1 MIIEVWQFWCI
12 VALLLF
18 VLEIFT
24 SGFGV
29 FCFAVGCIGG
39 AITSGLNF
47 GLNVQIFVFCITSMI
62 SFVTIRPVLL
72 KYFSRKTVCLTNT
85 DALIGRTA
93 IVVEIIDNKKN
104 KGRVKIDGDIWK
116 AISFDDSIIE
126 VNEKV
131 VIIQIDSIVLTV
143 KK

>member
-1 MIIEVWQFWCI
+1 M
-12 VALLLF
+12 
-18 VLEIFT
+18 
-24 SGFGV
+24 
-29 FCFAVGCIGG
+29 
-39 AITSGLNF
+39 
-47 GLNVQIFVFCITSMI
+47 
-62 SFVTIRPVLL
+62 
-72 KYFSRKTVCLTNT
+72 
-85 DALIGRTA
+85 IGRTA

-116 AISFDDSIIE
+116 AISFDDSILE